1 MALMRNNWR
10 NLLPV
15 VLALGLLSCASKSEP
30 ASPAQIAGM
39 RAKTIAI
46 APLNLVLALPDE
58 LKSSAPLAAKAL
70 VEHLEANEKT
80 LRAIDFRTAHAL
92 WLEATRDLAKSKEAK
107 NFENAA
113 RIFTRKIGEK
123 IDFDVLIIP
132 SLYIQNAR
140 IRDDI
145 AYWDSAKQ
153 RIEFK
158 GQSRWEIERSEATT
172 IAAAS
177 VLIYVLD
184 RDGSVIHTKRTGL
197 ELTQHMAIQVE
208 DRKGHDKRTWTVTND
223 VPALEDE
230 NRVRAAMAH
239 SLSPFVSK

>member
-1 MALMRNNWR
+1 MRNSWR
-10 NLLPV
+10 NLPLI
-15 VLALGLLSCASKSEP
+15 VLSFGLLSCASSSEP

-39 RAKTIAI
+39 RATTIAI
-46 APLNLVLALPDE
+46 APLNVVLALPDE

-80 LRAIDFRTAHAL
+80 LRAVDFRMAHAL
-92 WLEATRDLAKSKEAK
+92 WIEATRDLGESKEEH

-113 RIFTRKIGEK
+113 RIFTRKLGEK
-123 IDFDVLIIP
+123 IDFDALIIP

-140 IRDDI
+140 IRSDI
-145 AYWDSAKQ
+145 AHWDSAKQ

-158 GQSRWEIERSEATT
+158 GQSRWEIEKPEVGT

-184 RDGSVIHTKRTGL
+184 KDGSVIHTKRTGL
-197 ELTQHMAIQVE
+197 ELIQHMAIHVE

-230 NRVRAAMAH
+230 TRVRAGMAH

>member
-1 MALMRNNWR
+1 MGLMRNNWR
-10 NLLPV
+10 VLLPI
-15 VLALGLLSCASKSEP
+15 VLSYGLLSCASNSEP

-39 RAKTIAI
+39 RATTIAI
-46 APLNLVLALPDE
+46 APLNVVLALPDE
-58 LKSSAPLAAKAL
+58 LKSSAPLAARAL
-70 VEHLEANEKT
+70 VEHLEAKEKT

-92 WLEATRDLAKSKEAK
+92 WVESTRDLSKSKETH

-123 IDFDVLIIP
+123 IDFDALIIP

-140 IRDDI
+140 IRSDT
-145 AYWDSAKQ
+145 AYWDSANQ

-158 GQSRWEIERSEATT
+158 GQSRWEIENSEATT

-197 ELTQHMAIQVE
+197 ELIQHMEIHVE
-208 DRKGHDKRTWTVTND
+208 SRKGHDKRTWTVTND

-230 NRVRAAMAH
+230 TRVRAAMAH